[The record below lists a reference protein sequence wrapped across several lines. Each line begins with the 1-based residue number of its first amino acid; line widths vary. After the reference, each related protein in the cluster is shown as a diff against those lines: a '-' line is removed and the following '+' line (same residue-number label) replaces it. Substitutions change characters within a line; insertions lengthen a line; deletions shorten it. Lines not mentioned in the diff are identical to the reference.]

1 MCVLT
6 VTMEAASG
14 DAPMQAESPVLTLS
28 EAAAL
33 LRIEVD
39 ELARLAEQNELPA
52 RRVGSSW
59 RFNRASLLAWLNGDW
74 VLVAATAPSGSG
86 RSSLAAPPPGSPIA
100 SGGLAELTA
109 TGMAGGQAQGS
120 SPQTPADAQANPIGE
135 APDERN
141 AEDIFLRGQRV
152 LLAPGQVVL
161 DMGQFYTRSASLQLA
176 SVAES
181 FGLASVE
188 QATLTTLF
196 LGRVGIF
203 NETELFVGSAFHVQ
217 KSQAFL
223 GSSEFAGSDRR
234 ELGGV
239 GVGIRRTLLREGPG
253 RPDIIASF
261 DAQIPT
267 GDIPYGVGGALVFV
281 KSVDP
286 VVLFANAGYRHSFM
300 RGIDTATRAPE
311 HRVDVSVG
319 YGLGLNDTLAI
330 STAVSG
336 VFTGAGMVDRST
348 SRRANV
354 YSLRFA
360 LTSWLAEGLYIEPSV
375 SFGLSGSNESVAMG
389 VTIPY
394 AF

>member
-1 MCVLT
+1 MLT
-6 VTMEAASG
+6 VTVEAANG

-33 LRIEVD
+33 LRIDVN
-39 ELARLAEQNELPA
+39 ELARLAEQSELPA

-74 VLVAATAPSGSG
+74 ALAAAAPSASG
-86 RSSLAAPPPGSPIA
+86 RSSLAAPSPRSPIVP
-100 SGGLAELTA
+100 GGLAEVTA
-109 TGMAGGQAQGS
+109 TGMAVGQAQGA
-120 SPQTPADAQANPIGE
+120 SPQTPAADAQASPIGE

-161 DMGQFYTRSASLQLA
+161 DMGQFYTRSANLQLA

-223 GSSEFAGSDRR
+223 GSTEFAGSDRR

-253 RPDIIASF
+253 RPDIVASF

-267 GDIPYGVGGALVFV
+267 GDLPYGVGGALVFV

-300 RGIDTATRAPE
+300 RGTDTATRATPE

-336 VFTGAGMVDRST
+336 VFTSAGLVDRST
-348 SRRANV
+348 SRRGNV